1 MMSSFD
7 FDGRVWRMS
16 SPVLDKD
23 GNEVLE
29 WNVIPIT
36 DVPGDELLRT
46 YEDLVLELSDKE
58 IELYMLKEQ
67 YLQRESEI
75 VQTTNFKE
83 LYGANNQKVR
93 DQHVKETLS
102 DMVQS
107 KVELQFTIDF
117 IRNYIPLLRE
127 VLRSKSD

>member
-1 MMSSFD
+1 MSSFD
-7 FDGRVWRMS
+7 FDGRVWRQGI
-16 SPVLDKD
+16 PVVDD
-23 GNEVLE
+23 GGEGLE
-29 WNVIPIT
+29 WNIVPIT
-36 DVPGDELLRT
+36 EIPSDELLRT

-58 IELYMLKEQ
+58 IELYLLKEQ

-75 VQTTNFKE
+75 VQTTDFKS
-83 LYGANNQKVR
+83 LYGANNQKIR

-102 DMVQS
+102 DMVEK

-117 IRNYIPLLRE
+117 IRMYLPLLRE

>member
-16 SPVLDKD
+16 SPVVDKD
-23 GNEVLE
+23 GDESLE
-29 WNVIPIT
+29 WNIVPIT
-36 DVPGDELLRT
+36 EIPSDELLRT

-75 VQTTNFKE
+75 VQNTDFKA
-83 LYGANNQKVR
+83 LYNANNQKIR
-93 DQHVKETLS
+93 DQHVKETLK
-102 DMVQS
+102 DMVEK

>member
-1 MMSSFD
+1 MSSFE

-29 WNVIPIT
+29 WNIVPIT
-36 DVPGDELLRT
+36 EIPSDELLRT

-75 VQTTNFKE
+75 VQNTDFKA
-83 LYGANNQKVR
+83 LYNANNQKIR
-93 DQHVKETLS
+93 DQHVKETLK
-102 DMVQS
+102 DMVEK

-127 VLRSKSD
+127 VLHQQS

>member
-1 MMSSFD
+1 MSSFD

-16 SPVLDKD
+16 SPVVDKNGD
-23 GNEVLE
+23 ESLE

-58 IELYMLKEQ
+58 IELYILKEQ

-75 VQTTNFKE
+75 VQNTDFKA
-83 LYGANNQKVR
+83 LYNANNQKIR
-93 DQHVKETLS
+93 DQHVKETLK
-102 DMVQS
+102 DMVEK

>member
-1 MMSSFD
+1 MSFD
-7 FDGRVWRMS
+7 FDGSVWRMS

-23 GNEVLE
+23 GNESLE
-29 WNVIPIT
+29 WNIVPIT

-75 VQTTNFKE
+75 VQNTDFKA
-83 LYGANNQKVR
+83 LYNANNQKIR

-102 DMVQS
+102 DMVEK

-117 IRNYIPLLRE
+117 IRMYLPLLRE